1 MFYWKY
7 NVFKHFP
14 QYIIVWN
21 MLFFP
26 NYCLL
31 LPSSILICLLEG
43 GPYPAESHY
52 SKICYQIEEPKKDL
66 YIYFT

>member
-1 MFYWKY
+1 
-7 NVFKHFP
+7 
-14 QYIIVWN
+14 

-26 NYCLL
+26 NYCPL

-43 GPYPAESHY
+43 WPYPAESHY

-66 YIYFT
+66 YI